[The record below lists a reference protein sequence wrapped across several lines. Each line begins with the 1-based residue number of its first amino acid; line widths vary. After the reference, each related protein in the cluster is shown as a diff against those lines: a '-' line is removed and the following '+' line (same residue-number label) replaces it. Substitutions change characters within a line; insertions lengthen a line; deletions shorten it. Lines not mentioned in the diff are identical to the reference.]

1 MSQSPSS
8 SASVYTSKQDKSN
21 EELLNYLRNKIVS
34 RGVREINGL
43 KRVFRIMDDDGS
55 KALSLAEFCKAMQD
69 YRIFPADAPEVSRV
83 FNLFDRDAQGSIDYD
98 EFLR

>member
-1 MSQSPSS
+1 MSQAPSS

-21 EELLNYLRNKIVS
+21 EELLNYLRNKIVC
-34 RGVREINGL
+34 RGVRGINGL

-55 KALSLAEFCKAMQD
+55 KVLSLAEFGKAMQD